1 MVRRVM
7 ATRIV
12 GRSIGSVWS
21 TNVRHAPAPSTFAAS
36 NGSTG
41 SDWMP
46 ASRIR
51 NISGVHSQTSRSTR
65 PAKAAF
71 GWPRIS
77 RRGQADGAGQR
88 GDRPTSEA

>member
-1 MVRRVM
+1 M
-7 ATRIV
+7 
-12 GRSIGSVWS
+12 GSVWS

-41 SDWMP
+41 NDWMP
-46 ASRIR
+46 ASRMR
-51 NISGVHSQTSRSTR
+51 NISGVHSQTSRNTR

-77 RRGQADGAGQR
+77 GGASTIER
-88 GDRPTSEA
+88 ASVATSPTSEA